1 MPELVTLDC
10 SLTHVSNG
18 KVNNIQ
24 GSMELTD
31 YPPAETDII
40 IELESRRTWL
50 TDVYTCIFFN
60 GYYVQE
66 KI

>member
-1 MPELVTLDC
+1 M
-10 SLTHVSNG
+10 SNG

-24 GSMELTD
+24 GSVELTD
-31 YPPAETDII
+31 YPPAETDIT

-50 TDVYTCIFFN
+50 TDVYTSIFFN

-66 KI
+66 EI